1 MWLLRRNYLQFK
13 ILADESVDYRI
24 VTALRRIGFEIISI
38 LEKYPSVSDRRVLEL
53 AREYKA
59 LWLTEDKDFG
69 EWIFSY
75 HEKSCGVILLRYK
88 SDNLLGI
95 LNSLNYILNKYGDA
109 LINKFSVVKTNKIR
123 IREI

>member
-1 MWLLRRNYLQFK
+1 MSYLQFK

-24 VTALRRIGFEIISI
+24 VKALRRTGLEIISI
-38 LEKYPSVSDRRVLEL
+38 LEKYPSVSDKRVLEL
-53 AREYKA
+53 AREHKA
-59 LWLTEDKDFG
+59 ILVTEDKDFG

-75 HEKSCGVILLRYK
+75 HEQSFGVILLRYK
-88 SDNLLGI
+88 SDNLIGI

-109 LINKFSVVKTNKIR
+109 LVNKFSVVKINKIR

>member
-1 MWLLRRNYLQFK
+1 LQYR

-38 LEKYPSVSDRRVLEL
+38 IEKHPSVSDKRVLEL
-53 AREYKA
+53 AREYEA
-59 LWLTEDKDFG
+59 ILVTEDKDFG

-75 HEKSCGVILLRYK
+75 HEQSFGVILLRYK

-109 LINKFSVVKTNKIR
+109 LLNKFSVVKINKIR